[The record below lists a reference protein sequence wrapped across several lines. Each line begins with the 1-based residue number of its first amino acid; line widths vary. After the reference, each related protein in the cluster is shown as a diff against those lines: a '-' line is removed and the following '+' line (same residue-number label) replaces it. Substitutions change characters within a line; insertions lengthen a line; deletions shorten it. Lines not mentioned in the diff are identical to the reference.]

1 MKPIEVTWPP
11 ALFTGQDGK
20 RYAISGQY
28 WVEVPADTTFGDLP
42 EYMVVKLSAARPA
55 DTEKSWEVLGSTGKS
70 YTVTLKNGRYS
81 CTCAGFGWRQKCKHA
96 EAQKNASR

>member
-42 EYMVVKLSAARPA
+42 EYMVVKLSAARPT